1 MSISPEVD
9 NGLIYFDALDLLPR
23 RGFAGSEVANSGDD
37 DGSNLSFFIDGD
49 YASGAHAATE
59 WIENK
64 IATPPD
70 SAMRY
75 MLFLVGAPGNG
86 KSHIASQIQ
95 RGLQEIGPH
104 RSANIHHRMH
114 EYQHG
119 SGQQLTIINDATI
132 PPHSNDGA
140 MDRSAL
146 INDIEVAISDMRVLV
161 ANVNRGILYE
171 ELQATQSE
179 SIGRLIIQWLSE
191 PDQSVSDISDW
202 SIDIDA
208 INQKRSDD
216 ALKSLTIHSKSLSLS
231 VCIVSVHLDRY
242 SMLEISPKV
251 KNFGETVS
259 GFPEMQN
266 TYKVCRFGDRAIANC
281 ENTPVGGL
289 LFKFFSESHFPAPPI
304 AKEVLIDPFA
314 ANLENFRGEHFRQ
327 GFQNILRAS
336 ELVSS
341 HKLTYRELW
350 GAISTAMIGSN
361 SELMKHGL
369 QKWVVDNQPPEEAGR
384 DRLNALVV
392 LANFRTHQTI
402 FGATHVSLRGEGV
415 QTRTPVTI
423 LTAAIDPARDAK
435 PGWGKTAGWAS
446 CVLEA
451 FHGQAEGE
459 SILNAMKE
467 LMQRDNDV
475 ALESITLFD
484 QQLDEAITQSLDG
497 TSKWLSDT
505 EKQFVVAWYG
515 EYLVRMYALARGI
528 PAFATE
534 LEVFTDTWNDAQRA
548 NLKEV
553 TRTALRTL
561 LLPYYF
567 EDPTSRPVFLPLF
580 NGRTEPIVDRTESPK
595 LAVRVDAMI
604 KIEIRTQGDA
614 MTLELHAQDL
624 LLSRMPLDFSL
635 MREALACVQNYAGY
649 TEKALSLTP
658 RIERF
663 RSSLLL
669 TSKPKDGYF
678 ALTGSQISEIDTNKD
693 GMDRS

>member
-1 MSISPEVD
+1 MSLA
-9 NGLIYFDALDLLPR
+9 NGVGNNLNYFDALDLLPL
-23 RGFAGSEVANSGDD
+23 RGFAGSLVANPGTDPDSGFFV
-37 DGSNLSFFIDGD
+37 DGE
-49 YASGAHAATE
+49 YASGAHAAAE
-59 WIENK
+59 WLESK

-132 PPHSNDGA
+132 PPHSNGGA

-146 INDIEVAISDMRVLV
+146 ISDIDVAISDMRVLAV
-161 ANVNRGILYE
+161 NVNRGILYE

-179 SIGRLIIQWLSE
+179 SIGRLIVQWLSE
-191 PDQSVSDISDW
+191 PDQPVSDISDW
-202 SIDIDA
+202 TIDVDA

-216 ALKSLTIHSKSLSLS
+216 ALKSLTIHSKSLDLS
-231 VCIVSVHLDRY
+231 VCIVSVHIDRY

-266 TYKVCRFGDRAIANC
+266 TYKVCRFGDRTIANC

-289 LFKFFSESHFPAPPI
+289 LSRFFSESHFPAPPI
-304 AKEVLIDPFA
+304 AEEVLIDPFA

-369 QKWVVDNQPPEEAGR
+369 RKWLVHNQPPEEAGR
-384 DRLNALVV
+384 DRLNALMV

-402 FGATHVSLRGEGV
+402 FGATHVNLRGEGV

-423 LTAAIDPARDAK
+423 LTAAVDPARDAK

-475 ALESITLFD
+475 A
-484 QQLDEAITQSLDG
+484 

-505 EKQFVVAWYG
+505 EKQFVIAWYG

-548 NLKEV
+548 KLKEV

-567 EDPTSRPVFLPLF
+567 EEPTSRPVFLPLF

-595 LAVRVDAMI
+595 LAVRVDADI

-614 MTLELHAQDL
+614 MTLELRAQDL

-635 MREALACVQNYAGY
+635 MREALACVQNYTGY

>member
-1 MSISPEVD
+1 MSLANPVGNNLD
-9 NGLIYFDALDLLPR
+9 YFDALDLLPL
-23 RGFAGSEVANSGDD
+23 RGFAGPGAVDPGTGADS
-37 DGSNLSFFIDGD
+37 SFFIDGD
-49 YASGAHAATE
+49 YASGAYAAAE
-59 WIENK
+59 WLESK
-64 IATPPD
+64 IATSPD

-114 EYQHG
+114 EYQHE
-119 SGQQLTIINDATI
+119 SGQQLTLINDATI
-132 PPHSNDGA
+132 PPHSNGGA

-146 INDIEVAISDMRVLV
+146 IKDIEVAISDMRVLV
-161 ANVNRGILYE
+161 VNVNRGILYE

-179 SIGRLIIQWLSE
+179 SIGRLIVEWLSE
-191 PDQSVSDISDW
+191 PDQSVSDIPDW
-202 SIDIDA
+202 SIDVDA
-208 INQKRSDD
+208 INQRRSDD
-216 ALKSLTIHSKSLSLS
+216 ALKSLTIRSKSSNLS

-251 KNFGETVS
+251 KNFGETDS

-266 TYKVCRFGDRAIANC
+266 TYKVCRFGDRTIANC

-289 LFKFFSESHFPAPPI
+289 LSKFFSGSHFLAPPI
-304 AKEVLIDPFA
+304 AEEVLIDPFA

-361 SELMKHGL
+361 SELMNHGIRNWL
-369 QKWVVDNQPPEEAGR
+369 VDNQPPEEAGR
-384 DRLNALVV
+384 ERLNALMV

-402 FGATHVSLRGEGV
+402 FGAAHVSLRGEVV

-423 LTAAIDPARDAK
+423 LTAAVDPARDAK

-446 CVLEA
+446 YVLEA
-451 FHGQAEGE
+451 FRGQAEGE
-459 SILNAMKE
+459 SILTAMKE

-475 ALESITLFD
+475 AMESITFFD
-484 QQLDEAITQSLDG
+484 EQLDESITRSLDG
-497 TSKWLSDT
+497 TSKWLSDS
-505 EKQFVVAWYG
+505 EKQFVISWYG

-534 LEVFTDTWNDAQRA
+534 LEVFTDTWNDAKRVVPKLSQTKA
-548 NLKEV
+548 
-553 TRTALRTL
+553 ALRTL

-567 EDPTSRPVFLPLF
+567 EDPSSRPVFLPLF

-595 LAVRVDAMI
+595 LVVRVDSMI

-669 TSKPKDGYF
+669 NNKPKEGYF
-678 ALTGSQISEIDTNKD
+678 ALAGSQMSEISTTED
-693 GMDRS
+693 GIGQS